1 AKVGRDLGELTGEK
15 TLKERRV
22 YGSVNELLLNTKP
35 QLIFHTAV
43 SRFKPAFEQLAP
55 IARHGISAVSSCEEL
70 VFPQLREPELAARLD
85 RICKKSGARLV
96 GMGVNPGFV
105 MDVLPLFLTTVA
117 CEVRAV
123 HVQRV
128 VNASTRRE
136 PLQRKIGS
144 GLPPREFRRL
154 LKEGR

>member
-1 AKVGRDLGELTGEK
+1 MRQHGGCCAHCQNIQRSVFIKPIGLMKTRIRIAQFGLGPIGLETLKLAATRPWAEIVGGIDIDPAKVGRDLGELTGEK

-85 RICKKSGARLV
+85 RICKKS
-96 GMGVNPGFV
+96 
-105 MDVLPLFLTTVA
+105 
-117 CEVRAV
+117 
-123 HVQRV
+123 
-128 VNASTRRE
+128 
-136 PLQRKIGS
+136 
-144 GLPPREFRRL
+144 
-154 LKEGR
+154 